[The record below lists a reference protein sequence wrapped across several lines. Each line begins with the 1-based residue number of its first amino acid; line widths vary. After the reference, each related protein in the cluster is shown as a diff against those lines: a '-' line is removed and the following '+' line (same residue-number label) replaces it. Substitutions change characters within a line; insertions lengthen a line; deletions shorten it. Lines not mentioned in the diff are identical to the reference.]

1 MIQLQLGFGGERK
14 VIYHRG
20 YLEEKGKLDFHCYS
34 LLHRH
39 FLLRE
44 IDLPFETYFQTLLF
58 SFLNRMMFARRDTAL
73 DPRIVAR
80 VTESTFVVKSPLIQ
94 RTHTNPI
101 LQKLTR
107 MGVLP
112 GTFMGGYRNIPLLPP
127 LPHLRPPQRFWTA
140 LFGRLPRH
148 CSMGQYAWSLYSMA
162 NKSTRHVRVLCRHG
176 WQKAV

>member
-20 YLEEKGKLDFHCYS
+20 CLEEKGKLDFHCYS

-58 SFLNRMMFARRDTAL
+58 SFLNRMMFARMDTAL

-94 RTHTNPI
+94 RTHTHPI

-107 MGVLP
+107 MGCSARDFYGRVQEYPFASSSSASSSASTLLDGFIRTTSSSLQHGP
-112 GTFMGGYRNIPLLPP
+112 ICLEPL
-127 LPHLRPPQRFWTA
+127 FY
-140 LFGRLPRH
+140 G
-148 CSMGQYAWSLYSMA
+148 
-162 NKSTRHVRVLCRHG
+162 K
-176 WQKAV
+176 